1 MAYLVLQVDRSVE
14 VRNLG
19 VDRFADHLTLARV
32 QHGTQLYRHISDMNQ
47 LQSGSEE

>member
-19 VDRFADHLTLARV
+19 VDRLADHLTLARV
-32 QHGTQLYRHISDMNQ
+32 HHGTQLYQNISEMNQ
-47 LQSGSEE
+47 SLSISEK